1 MLYLNCFIK
10 SGDVIEFEVFSGL
23 CRKGPR
29 SCDYAWPWSRA
40 CVRQKY
46 KPMELQLLES
56 ASNYNMHCVL
66 NFSNVVMSS
75 METFSLDWKGSKIAR
90 RCTILKVLLPDSE
103 TMDLV
108 FRVRRTLG
116 WNLDSIIHDSKK
128 NIAFRSSVAGEVEA
142 SERVIC
148 GFE

>member
-1 MLYLNCFIK
+1 
-10 SGDVIEFEVFSGL
+10 
-23 CRKGPR
+23 
-29 SCDYAWPWSRA
+29 
-40 CVRQKY
+40 
-46 KPMELQLLES
+46 MELQLLES

-66 NFSNVVMSS
+66 NFSNAVMSS

-90 RCTILKVLLPDSE
+90 RCTILKVL
-103 TMDLV
+103 
-108 FRVRRTLG
+108 
-116 WNLDSIIHDSKK
+116 SKK